1 MGCTVEAIENKKP
14 LLPAEW
20 ESFKKYQGKG
30 AHLKLKTCTGTYTA
44 SRSILA
50 DH

>member
-1 MGCTVEAIENKKP
+1 MGCTEKAIKNKKP

-20 ESFKKYQGKG
+20 ESFRNIWKG
-30 AHLKLKTCTGTYTA
+30 GPFEVGNMHWYTYR